1 MFETI
6 TPRSA
11 LLTLRHILG
20 MMKIEKAELYR
31 THDLRRGHARDLQK
45 NGMYVKPPSVSV
57 FVALDR
63 YSDWENIGIR
73 TVEAAGL
80 PAIFRLRTSGERSC
94 A

>member
-45 NGMYVKPPSVSV
+45 NGMRVNQSRVFM
-57 FVALDR
+57 FVAFGRD
-63 YSDWENIGIR
+63 SDWKN
-73 TVEAAGL
+73 TKSLLKGL
-80 PAIFRLRTSGERSC
+80 PFLID
-94 A
+94 